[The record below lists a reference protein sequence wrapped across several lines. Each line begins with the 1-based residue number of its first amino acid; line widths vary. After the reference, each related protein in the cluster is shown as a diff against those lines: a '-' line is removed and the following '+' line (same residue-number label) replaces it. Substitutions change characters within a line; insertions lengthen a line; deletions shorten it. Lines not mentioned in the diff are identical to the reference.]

1 MTDRATGT
9 LRIEWA
15 EVVQEYQQR
24 GVSLDVKRIKDI
36 LWGRVSD
43 GPITAPHGD
52 VAHPHQDSILE
63 MFLELKKIGD
73 PETIR
78 KNIEDLERIKAYHE
92 SLRGPGNEQWDDDR
106 ELSQMYNRL
115 IESQR
120 FLLQTA
126 EGCRSI
132 LEREGFQYDP
142 EHKILKKSGA
152 GTGRPQLWLNSVIAA
167 LYHVLG
173 RSFLEAFD
181 SPSENNQQIRAHIEK
196 LLSPYFSPEL
206 ITDRL
211 IKNAIDYY
219 LKRSLA

>member
-1 MTDRATGT
+1 MTDRTTGT
-9 LRIEWA
+9 LPSEWA
-15 EVVQEYQQR
+15 EVVQEYQRR
-24 GVSLDVKRIKDI
+24 GVPLDVERIKDI

-52 VAHPHQDSILE
+52 VAQPHQDSILE
-63 MFLELKKIGD
+63 MFLELEKIGD

-78 KNIEDLERIKAYHE
+78 KNIEDLERIKAHHE
-92 SLRGPGNEQWDDDR
+92 SLRGPGNEQWDANR
-106 ELSQMYNRL
+106 ELSQIYDRP

-126 EGCRSI
+126 ERCRYI

-142 EHKILKKSGA
+142 ERKILKKSTA
-152 GTGRPQLWLNSVIAA
+152 GTGRPQQWLNGVIAE

-173 RSFLEAFD
+173 RSFLDAFD
-181 SPSENNQQIRAHIEK
+181 SPSENNQQLRAHIEK
-196 LLSPYFSPEL
+196 FLSPYFSPEL

-211 IKNAIDYY
+211 IKNAIDNH
-219 LKRSLA
+219 LKRVSA